1 MQPGYDPL
9 ARVATLDRFFVQ
21 QQFAPIANI
30 YRISAVGPDGN
41 PAEPVAY
48 VRQKRMKIREQIDF
62 YTDESQS
69 VPLMR
74 LQARKVFEFRGM
86 TDVLLP
92 DGGQVIGSVKK
103 NFARS
108 LLRSSWSVLD
118 PAGRE
123 VATARER
130 SMFFA
135 VLRRVWALIPFVGDI
150 PYFIPFHFEI
160 HGPDGRLLGTYVR
173 RWALRDRY
181 LMDLSGDPQRWLDRR
196 VMMAFTVA
204 LDALQDR

>member
-1 MQPGYDPL
+1 MQPAYDPL
-9 ARVATLDRFFVQ
+9 RRVAELDRFFVQ
-21 QQFAPIANI
+21 QKFAPIANI
-30 YRISAVGPDGN
+30 YRVSTVGPDGN
-41 PAEPVAY
+41 PGEPLAF

-62 YTDESQS
+62 YTDESQT

-74 LQARKVFEFRGM
+74 LRARKVFEFRGM

-92 DGGQVIGSVKK
+92 DGGQVIGTLRK
-103 NFARS
+103 NFATS

-123 VATARER
+123 VATAQEK

-135 VLRRVWALIPFVGDI
+135 VLRRVWGLIPFIGDV
-150 PYFIPFHFEI
+150 PYFIPFHFDV

>member
-62 YTDESQS
+62 YADESQS
-69 VPLMR
+69 VPLLR
-74 LQARKVFEFRGM
+74 LRARKVFEFRGM

-92 DGGQVIGSVKK
+92 NGGQVIGSVKK
-103 NFARS
+103 NFAMS

-123 VATARER
+123 VATAREK

-150 PYFIPFHFEI
+150 PYFIPFHFDI

>member
-1 MQPGYDPL
+1 MQPPHGPL
-9 ARVATLDRFFVQ
+9 AGVATLDRFFVQ
-21 QQFAPIANI
+21 QKFSPIANL
-30 YRISAVGPDGN
+30 YRISAVTPGGAPGQML
-41 PAEPVAY
+41 AF
-48 VRQKRMKIREQIDF
+48 VRQKRLRIREQIDF
-62 YTDESQS
+62 FTDESQT
-69 VPLMR
+69 VPLLR
-74 LQARKVFEFRGM
+74 LRARKVFEFRGV

-92 DGGQVIGSVKK
+92 DGGQLIGTLQK
-103 NFARS
+103 NFAKS

-118 PAGRE
+118 PTGRE
-123 VATARER
+123 VATAQES

-135 VLRRVWALIPFVGDI
+135 VLRRLWDLIPFVGDV
-150 PYFIPFHFEI
+150 PYFIPFHFDI

-196 VMMAFTVA
+196 LMMAFTVA

>member
-1 MQPGYDPL
+1 MQPTYDPL
-9 ARVATLDRFFVQ
+9 ARVATVDQFFVQ
-21 QQFAPIANI
+21 QKFAPIANL
-30 YRISAVGPDGN
+30 YRISTVAPDGR
-41 PAEPVAY
+41 PGELLAF

-62 YTDESQS
+62 YTDETQT

-92 DGGQVIGSVKK
+92 NGGQRIGTLKK

-118 PAGRE
+118 PTGQE
-123 VATARER
+123 LATARES

-135 VLRRVWALIPFVGDI
+135 VLRRVWDLIPFVSDV

-181 LMDLSGDPQRWLDRR
+181 LMDLSGDPQRCLDRR
-196 VMMAFTVA
+196 LMMAFTIA

>member
-1 MQPGYDPL
+1 MPPPYDPL
-9 ARVATLDRFFVQ
+9 GRVATLDHFFVQ
-21 QQFAPIANI
+21 QKFAPIANV
-30 YRISAVGPDGN
+30 YRISAVAPDGN
-41 PAEPVAY
+41 PGELVAF
-48 VRQKRMKIREQIDF
+48 VKQKRMKIREQIDF
-62 YTDESQS
+62 YTDESQA
-69 VPLMR
+69 VPLLR

-92 DGGQVIGSVKK
+92 TGGQVIGTVKK
-103 NFARS
+103 NFTKS
-108 LLRSSWSVLD
+108 LVRSSWSVLD

-123 VATARER
+123 VATARES

-135 VLRRVWALIPFVGDI
+135 VLRRIWDLVPFVGDV
-150 PYFIPFHFEI
+150 PYFIPFHFDI

-181 LMDLSGDPQRWLDRR
+181 LMDLSGDPQRLLDRR
-196 VMMAFTVA
+196 LMMAFTVA

>member
-1 MQPGYDPL
+1 MQPLYDPL
-9 ARVATLDRFFVQ
+9 ARVASLDRFFVQ
-21 QQFAPIANI
+21 QQFAPIANV
-30 YRISAVGPDGN
+30 YRVFTVGPDGG
-41 PAEPVAY
+41 PGELLAY

-62 YTDESQS
+62 YADESQR
-69 VPLMR
+69 VPLLR

-92 DGGQVIGSVKK
+92 GGQVIGTLKK

-108 LLRSSWSVLD
+108 LVRSSWSVLD
-118 PAGRE
+118 PSGRE
-123 VATARER
+123 VATAHEA

-135 VLRRVWALIPFVGDI
+135 VLRRVWGLLPFVGDI
-150 PYFIPFHFEI
+150 PYFIPFHFDI
-160 HGPDGRLLGTYVR
+160 LGPDGRQLGTYVR

-196 VMMAFTVA
+196 LMMAFTVA

>member
-1 MQPGYDPL
+1 MQPAYDPL
-9 ARVATLDRFFVQ
+9 ARVAALDSFFVQ
-21 QQFAPIANI
+21 QKFAPIANV
-30 YRISAVGPDGN
+30 YRISTVGPDGG
-41 PAEPVAY
+41 PGEPLAY

-62 YTDESQS
+62 YADESQS

-86 TDVLLP
+86 IDVLLP
-92 DGGQVIGSVKK
+92 NGGQVIGSVKK
-103 NFARS
+103 NFAKS
-108 LLRSSWSVLD
+108 LLRSSWSVLAPD
-118 PAGRE
+118 GRE
-123 VATARER
+123 VATAQEK

-135 VLRRVWALIPFVGDI
+135 VLRRIWALIPFVGDI
-150 PYFIPFHFEI
+150 PYFIPFHFDI
-160 HGPDGRLLGTYVR
+160 HGPDGRLLGTYER

>member
-48 VRQKRMKIREQIDF
+48 VRQKRLKIREQIDF

-92 DGGQVIGSVKK
+92 DGGQVIGSVRK

-135 VLRRVWALIPFVGDI
+135 VLRRAWALIPFVGDI

-173 RWALRDRY
+173 RWALLDRY

>member
-1 MQPGYDPL
+1 MQPAYDPL
-9 ARVATLDRFFVQ
+9 GRLAGLDRFFVQ
-21 QQFAPIANI
+21 QKFAPIANI
-30 YRISAVGPDGN
+30 YRISTVGPDGN
-41 PAEPVAY
+41 AGEPLAF
-48 VRQKRMKIREQIDF
+48 VRQKRMKIREQVDF
-62 YTDESQS
+62 FTDESQT
-69 VPLMR
+69 VPLLR
-74 LQARKVFEFRGM
+74 LRGRKVFEFRGM

-92 DGGQVIGSVKK
+92 EGDQLLGTLRK
-103 NFARS
+103 NFAKS
-108 LLRSSWSVLD
+108 LVRSSWSVLD

-135 VLRRVWALIPFVGDI
+135 VLRRVWALVPFVGDI

-160 HGPDGRLLGTYVR
+160 HGPDGRLLGTYER

-181 LMDLSGDPQRWLDRR
+181 LLDLSGDPQRWLDRR

>member
-21 QQFAPIANI
+21 QKFAPIANI
-30 YRISAVGPDGN
+30 YRISTVGPDGN
-41 PAEPVAY
+41 PGEPLAF
-48 VRQKRMKIREQIDF
+48 VRQKRMRIREQIDF
-62 YTDESQS
+62 FTDESQT
-69 VPLMR
+69 VPLLR
-74 LQARKVFEFRGM
+74 LRARKVFEFRGM

-92 DGGQVIGSVKK
+92 GGQVIGTVRK

-108 LLRSSWSVLD
+108 LVRSSWSVLD

-123 VATARER
+123 VATAGER

-135 VLRRVWALIPFVGDI
+135 VLRRVWALIPFVGDV

>member
-135 VLRRVWALIPFVGDI
+135 VLRRAWALIPFVGDI

>member
-9 ARVATLDRFFVQ
+9 AHVATLDRFFVQ
-21 QQFAPIANI
+21 QKFAPIANI

-41 PAEPVAY
+41 PAEPLVY

-69 VPLMR
+69 MPVMR
-74 LQARKVFEFRGM
+74 LQARKVFEFRGI

-92 DGGQVIGSVKK
+92 NGGQVIGSVRK

-123 VATARER
+123 VATAQER

-135 VLRRVWALIPFVGDI
+135 VLRRVWALIPFVGDV

-196 VMMAFTVA
+196 VMVAFTVA

>member
-1 MQPGYDPL
+1 MQPPHDPL
-9 ARVATLDRFFVQ
+9 AHLAALNRFFVQ
-21 QQFAPIANI
+21 QKFAPIANV
-30 YRISAVGPDGN
+30 YRISAVAPDGN
-41 PAEPVAY
+41 PGELVAF
-48 VRQKRMKIREQIDF
+48 VKQKRMKIREQIDF
-62 YTDESQS
+62 YTDESQA
-69 VPLMR
+69 VPLLR
-74 LQARKVFEFRGM
+74 LRARKVFEFRGM

-92 DGGQVIGSVKK
+92 DGGQVIGTLKK
-103 NFARS
+103 NFAKS

-123 VATARER
+123 VATARES

-135 VLRRVWALIPFVGDI
+135 VLRRIWDLVPFVGDV
-150 PYFIPFHFEI
+150 PYFIPFHFDI

-181 LMDLSGDPQRWLDRR
+181 LMDLSGDPQQLLDRR
-196 VMMAFTVA
+196 LMLAFTVA